1 VLSRNP
7 GRRRRATA
15 SRRQRGPDGGRPQ
28 HVAAGGQASVPAIDD
43 QLRFEARGA
52 VRLQLGGT
60 GLDVEPSCPDAH
72 RAASIGALPGE
83 VDPAFGLGELQAHP
97 LGVSPHGHTM

>member
-1 VLSRNP
+1 MTVDGPQIDRPARAAARTEDVEPRRP
-7 GRRRRATA
+7 GD
-15 SRRQRGPDGGRPQ
+15 QRGPDGRRPQ

-60 GLDVEPSCPDAH
+60 GLDVEPSCPDALL
-72 RAASIGALPGE
+72 RSPPVVGASVAELP
-83 VDPAFGLGELQAHP
+83 Q
-97 LGVSPHGHTM
+97 